1 MWIRPTVAIAIL
13 VTLTACAPK
22 VGSEAWCNEL
32 KERSRGDWTLN
43 ETADFAKFCVLR
55 LQPASE

>member
-1 MWIRPTVAIAIL
+1 MWKHSMSIIAML
-13 VTLTACAPK
+13 VTLSACAPK

-32 KERSRGDWTLN
+32 KERPPGEITLN
-43 ETADFAKFCVLR
+43 EAADFAKFCVLR

>member
-1 MWIRPTVAIAIL
+1 MWMRSTVAVSMFVA
-13 VTLTACAPK
+13 LTACAPK

-32 KERSRGDWTLN
+32 KERSRGEWTLN

-55 LQPASE
+55 LQPVSE